1 MNYSKKNKNFIFY
14 GAICSLFF
22 ALGVNGAY
30 ASEFDTEDPMY
41 FEQARDFTF
50 RGGLSIGDDI
60 LDTGVRG
67 SYGINDIFVL
77 SATVKYQQD
86 FDDDRD
92 YDGYSYTG
100 MDVMYRVSND
110 TIKSDI
116 FGGVK
121 FSGDADP
128 RFDKT
133 IYAAGFR
140 LGRSWDNVT
149 LAGTF
154 KTSWLF
160 DEVNGM
166 AWIDMMPE
174 AYFKVDENW
183 RIGFNADIRK
193 ATNPDFDATILGM
206 KFVRQYG
213 RTQYVG
219 YGEYDF
225 EQKFFKIGTKL
236 NIAF

>member
-1 MNYSKKNKNFIFY
+1 MNYFKNKLFI
-14 GAICSLFF
+14 GGF
-22 ALGVNGAY
+22 ALCALSFAFSVSAARAAEY
-30 ASEFDTEDPMY
+30 DTEDPMY

-50 RGGLSIGDDI
+50 RGGLSFGDEI

-77 SATVKYQQD
+77 GATVKYQQD
-86 FDDDRD
+86 LDDDRD
-92 YDGYSYTG
+92 YDGFSYTG
-100 MDVMYRVSND
+100 MDVTYRVSNEN
-110 TIKSDI
+110 IKTDV

-133 IYAAGFR
+133 IYSAGFR
-140 LGRSWDNVT
+140 LGRAWDQVT

-160 DEVNGM
+160 DEINGM
-166 AWIDMMPE
+166 AWIDMIPE
-174 AYFKVDENW
+174 AYFRIDENW
-183 RIGFNADIRK
+183 RIGFNADLRK
-193 ATNPDFDATILGM
+193 ATDPDFDATILGM

-213 RTQYVG
+213 RTQYTG

-225 EQKFFKIGTKL
+225 EQKFVKFGTRL
-236 NIAF
+236 SIAF